1 MCENIVLLNDHSVLL
16 YVFVSR
22 CFVSRVPRHL
32 EAAGDRA
39 ASTERWASDCRVRGH
54 GCACVAAAAE
64 EQHEF
69 TEPLAKPG
77 GCERQWTTEDTRAK
91 GDHTAGGETCFE
103 STRV

>member
-1 MCENIVLLNDHSVLL
+1 MCENVVLLNHHSVLL
-16 YVFVSR
+16 NVFVSR

-64 EQHEF
+64 EQHKF

-91 GDHTAGGETCFE
+91 GDYTAGGETHA
-103 STRV
+103 